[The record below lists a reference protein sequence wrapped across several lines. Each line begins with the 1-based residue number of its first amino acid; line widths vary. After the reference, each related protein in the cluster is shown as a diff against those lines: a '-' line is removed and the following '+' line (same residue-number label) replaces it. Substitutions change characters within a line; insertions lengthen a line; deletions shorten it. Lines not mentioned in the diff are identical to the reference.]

1 MKTPTQRINILIGQ
15 LESLKTKLADKKPD
29 CTSLVIQL
37 KAVRSGVSALMEEV
51 LSDEMDCCLKNNNQL
66 KLKKILKEIIK

>member
-1 MKTPTQRINILIGQ
+1 MKTPEQRINILIGQ
-15 LESLKTKLADKKPD
+15 LESLKIKLVMPKQD

-37 KAVRSGVSALMEEV
+37 KAVRSGVSSLIEEI
-51 LSDEMDCCLKNNNQL
+51 LTDEMDCCVKDGNQL